1 MSVLSPPPSTANY
14 KLVMLTSQMELA
26 NQVKLQKRSEQVG
39 NKFDTEVNS
48 LEREKKGWKKVE
60 KDVGSASSQISQTIG
75 RLKSV
80 RSRLDGM
87 LNTVN
92 KAELNKLEEDFNAE
106 VYGTAFDAMLKS
118 LSRDIEKDKSN
129 PNLLGKG
136 DPTLEYLI
144 SPTNEKASIQG
155 SAIGGSYYII
165 DSEGKHWVLDRE
177 GGNLKRYNEYPD
189 DPTSTAGGLNG
200 GIRLDSL
207 VGDQI
212 TFTIGQDT
220 ASPESFTG
228 TLYTEGLQVMDS
240 WAYNNLAS
248 DTDREDAITAV
259 KTAKAAIN
267 YQIARYES
275 ALTISQFYEER
286 AGGMISGINTDKN
299 SALIEKAQAVQKAQE
314 ELDLQFQAAL
324 GAVETAAKMNA
335 NYAKLLSPVNQG
347 TFASKL
353 FNLLS

>member
-155 SAIGGSYYII
+155 SR
-165 DSEGKHWVLDRE
+165 WVLDRE

-335 NYAKLLSPVNQG
+335 NYAKLLSPVNKG